1 LSTIHGLA
9 GGERA
14 AAERDLVP
22 LARSAALGDL
32 AADVAH
38 DVANP
43 LFGVLGL
50 VEILLE
56 DATPGTADADRL
68 RLLHRTALELRVTL
82 RDLLDFA
89 RPDEYG
95 SEEYGPERYGTPGDL
110 AAAARTALD
119 LVRHGRGRSLE
130 VKERLPAG
138 PQLVAC
144 PEPAL
149 EQAALHLLLAA
160 RDAGGT
166 VSVEVGAGG
175 LRVAPAGADGVGVLV
190 AARIAADHGGAL
202 EADRDGRVLRLPPP

>member
-1 LSTIHGLA
+1 M
-9 GGERA
+9 
-14 AAERDLVP
+14 P

-68 RLLHRTALELRVTL
+68 QLLHRTALELRATL
-82 RDLLDFA
+82 RGLLDFA
-89 RPDEYG
+89 R
-95 SEEYGPERYGTPGDL
+95 SQEYGPERYGTPGDL
-110 AAAARTALD
+110 AAAARTALG

-130 VKERLPAG
+130 VEERLPAE
-138 PQLVAC
+138 PRLVAC

-166 VSVEVGAGG
+166 VSVEVRAGG
-175 LRVAPAGADGVGVLV
+175 LRVAPAGAESVGVLV

-202 EADRDGRVLRLPPP
+202 EADGDGRLLRLPPA